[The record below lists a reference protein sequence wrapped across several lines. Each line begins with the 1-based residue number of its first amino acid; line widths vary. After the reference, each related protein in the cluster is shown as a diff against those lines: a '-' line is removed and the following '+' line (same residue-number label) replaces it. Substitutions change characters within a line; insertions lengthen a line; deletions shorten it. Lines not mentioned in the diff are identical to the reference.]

1 MNSFSANAAR
11 TKPTRPLPMH
21 TLYLANRDGAPFSRA
36 ERGVVATA
44 VAARFPGFRLS
55 DRLESFGGRPVA
67 TLLVDVA
74 ADDTPR
80 VMALARDLGMALGQ
94 GKVGLAFGGQYQ
106 SISG

>member
-1 MNSFSANAAR
+1 MNSFPAVAAR
-11 TKPTRPLPMH
+11 SKPVRPLSLH
-21 TLYLANRDGAPFSRA
+21 TLYLANHDGAPFSRA

-55 DRLESFGGRPVA
+55 DTLGSFGGRPVA

-94 GKVGLAFGGQYQ
+94 GKVGLAVGGQYQ
-106 SISG
+106 NISA

>member
-1 MNSFSANAAR
+1 MNSMPQALAR
-11 TKPTRPLPMH
+11 TQQGRPLPLH

-44 VAARFPGFRLS
+44 VAARFPGFRLW
-55 DRLESFGGRPVA
+55 DTLGSFGGRPVS

-74 ADDTPR
+74 AADTPR

-94 GKVGLAFGGQYQ
+94 GKVGLAVGGQYQ
-106 SISG
+106 NISA